1 VAAQSE
7 GRRDE
12 RRGME
17 AFLQRFCGTSLREF
31 TSLVVRGNNSA
42 ASKVSTLD
50 EESCKLVG
58 FWPLAHLPATV
69 ESRQFVILI
78 AAEKSHTMSV

>member
-1 VAAQSE
+1 
-7 GRRDE
+7 
-12 RRGME
+12 ME
-17 AFLQRFCGTSLREF
+17 AFLQRFCG
-31 TSLVVRGNNSA
+31 NSPLE
-42 ASKVSTLD
+42 SFGVTIQRPRRFRLWD

-78 AAEKSHTMSV
+78 AAEKATQ